1 MEIVL
6 VVTFAGLIGLAAR
19 YVVPGRQWHGM
30 ALMPSLGV
38 IVGSLSWALAIW
50 VGLDARSVWA
60 WVLAL
65 GLTVIGVV
73 VGGILIPRRRDA
85 ADAALWTR
93 LIEG

>member
-1 MEIVL
+1 MELVL
-6 VVTFAGLIGLAAR
+6 IVTFAGLIGLAAR

-38 IVGSLSWALAIW
+38 IIGSLGWALVIW

-60 WVLAL
+60 WVVAL

-73 VGGILIPRRRDA
+73 IGGIMIPRRREA
-85 ADAALWTR
+85 ADTALWAQLTK
-93 LIEG
+93 G

>member
-1 MEIVL
+1 MELVL

-19 YVVPGRQWHGM
+19 YAMPGRQWHGM

-38 IVGSLSWALAIW
+38 IIGSLSWVVAIW

-60 WVLAL
+60 WAIAL

-73 VGGILIPRRRDA
+73 IGGIMIPRRREA
-85 ADAALWTR
+85 ADQALWTQ
-93 LIEG
+93 LTKG